1 MNIVIMEDEGIIALF
16 FKEVIEDLNHK
27 VVAVFDNST
36 ALLDFLKSN
45 QVDLIFMDINIRG
58 QLDGIE
64 TANIVHDQY
73 QNISIV
79 FLTSYKDSDTIKNAQ
94 SVQPLG
100 YLIKPVMESDLEAV
114 LMVVQGYKLQRV
126 ATNNAVI
133 HFLDYSYNLNTKT
146 LFKEGVPLLLS
157 YNEKVCLDMLIANK
171 NNYVSTEQLIF
182 TIWNKEENRI
192 DSLRELIY
200 RLRKKLPN
208 LPLKSSSKIGYILD
222 LT

>member
-157 YNEKVCLDMLIANK
+157 YNEKVCLDMLIAK
-171 NNYVSTEQLIF
+171 
-182 TIWNKEENRI
+182 
-192 DSLRELIY
+192 
-200 RLRKKLPN
+200 
-208 LPLKSSSKIGYILD
+208 
-222 LT
+222 